1 MQALDYGGARVDTQ
15 AATVQGTLE
24 REALLNRMSNN
35 LWRPLVAALAGWAI
49 ALGGAAEDA
58 TAAAAERLAEQ
69 EAAVREAAAQ
79 AAAGE
84 HVGAI
89 NTVEAVID
97 RIERRS
103 NRYDLALV
111 APLLVLGD
119 ALAGVGDDDGAFGAY
134 DRALHI
140 TRIGRGLHHP
150 SQVTA
155 VYRQAGLLAER
166 GRRSEANNRH
176 EYAYRTLLR
185 NHGADDPALLPGLFV
200 LADWYLSSYNIF
212 SARGLYEHAAA
223 VAAKELPPE
232 HPAHV
237 RALRWIAATYRAE
250 RFPPYRA
257 LERRR
262 RSGRSSPGSPFAYVD
277 ATYRGGRATSINRF
291 ARGEGALIEVVNRLQ
306 RREDAKTADVAGAM
320 LELGDWFLLFEK
332 RPRAYT
338 LYRKVWEMLE
348 ANRAL
353 LASTFDAPAPLYLPL
368 PKDPPRPA
376 HARPGDARDGLV
388 ELSVDVDAE
397 GLVANVE
404 TLRSEPGNLMETKV
418 RRAMRHARYR
428 PAFDGKAPL
437 ATKSLRVVH
446 NFIYY
451 PSARAGAETSANNP
465 RPTKTLAQAAPHEE
479 A

>member
-1 MQALDYGGARVDTQ
+1 
-15 AATVQGTLE
+15 
-24 REALLNRMSNN
+24 MSNKP
-35 LWRPLVAALAGWAI
+35 WRLRVAVLVGLSTALSAASD
-49 ALGGAAEDA
+49 DA
-58 TAAAAERLAEQ
+58 TEAAAEGGVVQ
-69 EAAVREAAAQ
+69 EAAVQEAAGQ
-79 AAAGE
+79 VAAGE
-84 HVGAI
+84 HVAAI

-97 RIERRS
+97 GIERRS

-111 APLLVLGD
+111 EPLLVLGD
-119 ALAGVGDDDGAFGAY
+119 ALAGVGDDEGALGAY

-155 VYRQAGLLAER
+155 VYRQAALLAER
-166 GRRSEANNRH
+166 GRRGEANGRH

-185 NHGADDPALLPGLFV
+185 NYGADDAALLPGLFV

-212 SARGLYEHAAA
+212 SARGLYEHAAS

-250 RFPPYRA
+250 RFPPYQA

-262 RSGRSSPGSPFAYVD
+262 RSGRSSAGSAIAYVD

-291 ARGEGALIEVVNRLQ
+291 SRGEGALIEVVNRLQ
-306 RREDAKTADVAGAM
+306 RRADANTADVARAM

-332 RPRAYT
+332 RPRAFT
-338 LYRKVWEMLE
+338 LYRKVWQMIE
-348 ANRAL
+348 ANRGL
-353 LASTFDAPAPLYLPL
+353 LASTFGAPAPLYLPM
-368 PKDPPRPA
+368 PKDPPVPS
-376 HARPGDARDGLV
+376 HARLGDARDGVV
-388 ELSVDVDAE
+388 ELSIDIDAE

-404 TLRSEPGNLMETKV
+404 TVRSEPGDIMETKV
-418 RRAMRHARYR
+418 RRAVRHARYR

-437 ATKSLRVVH
+437 ATTALRVVH
-446 NFIYY
+446 NFTYY
-451 PSARAGAETSANNP
+451 PSEHGGAETSANSL
-465 RPTKTLAQAAPHEE
+465 RPMNTLAQSAPQ
-479 A
+479 